1 MKTQPVGLPSEAG
14 QSERP
19 TQAGDVR
26 VLGFA
31 VLSFVAVCFVV
42 FTVATQW
49 LAYRFDYQQ
58 ALGEPI
64 FGRIYSPL
72 SWLVWSHKYYDNATP
87 DFNRVY
93 LGVIVALGLLF
104 LGYAVWFTIRGR
116 RSQAITDL
124 HGSAHWA
131 TRAEIER
138 TGLLPSGGARGE
150 GVYVGA
156 WQEPKGPLHYLRHN
170 GPEHILAFAP
180 SRSGKGVS
188 LVIPTLLSWPHS
200 AVVFDLKGEN
210 WALSA
215 GWRKSEGHA
224 VLAFDPTDTQG
235 RGVGY
240 NPLEEVRIG
249 TEYEIAD
256 AQNIVQQIID
266 PDGKGLESHWD
277 KTSFMFLVG
286 VVLYTIHHRNHEKS
300 QTPASLA
307 DVAETL
313 SSSAGI
319 DQLYARMKSN
329 AYGEGGTPHVVISR
343 AAIDMLEKEPRER
356 GSVLS
361 TAKTFFSL
369 YADPV
374 VARNIAKSGFKIT
387 DLMNG
392 EKPVTLYLIV
402 DPTNKA
408 RLKPLVRLILTQIV
422 RNLTPRL
429 QFKDGQPVQAF
440 KHRLLL
446 MLDEFPSLGRLPIFE
461 DALAHLAG
469 YGIKAYL
476 ITQDTAQLAAAY
488 GKDEA
493 IMSNCHL
500 KVAFAPNKIETANLL
515 SSMTGTA
522 TVVKR
527 QVSTSGQR
535 AAALL
540 GHVSESLQEHQR
552 ALLTPD
558 ECMRLP
564 GAKKDG
570 TGRITE
576 AGDMLV
582 FAAGFP
588 PIYGRQPLFFL
599 DPTFK
604 SRAAISAPA
613 KTDIL
618 RK

>member
-1 MKTQPVGLPSEAG
+1 MKNQPVGLPSEAVR
-14 QSERP
+14 SAVP
-19 TQAGDVR
+19 AKAGDLR
-26 VLGFA
+26 ILGIA
-31 VLSFVAVCFVV
+31 TLSFVGVCLFVS
-42 FTVATQW
+42 TVATQW
-49 LAYRFDYQQ
+49 LAYRFNYQQ
-58 ALGEPI
+58 ALGSPL
-64 FGRIYSPL
+64 FGRFYSPF

-93 LGVIVALGLLF
+93 LCVIVALGLLF

-116 RSQAITDL
+116 RSQSIDDL

-131 TRAEIER
+131 KREEIER
-138 TGLLPSGGARGE
+138 TGLLPTTGKPGS

-188 LVIPTLLSWPHS
+188 LVVPTLLSWPES
-200 AVVFDLKGEN
+200 SVVFDLKGEN
-210 WALSA
+210 WALSS
-215 GWRKSEGHA
+215 GWRRAEGHA

-286 VVLYTIHHRNHEKS
+286 VVLYTIHQRTHEKS
-300 QTPASLA
+300 PTVASLA

-319 DQLYARMKSN
+319 DQLYARMKGN
-329 AYGEGGTPHVVISR
+329 AFGEGGAPHPVIAR

-361 TAKTFFSL
+361 TAKTFFAL

-374 VARNIAKSGFKIT
+374 VARNIAKSGFKIS
-387 DLMNG
+387 DLMNS

-408 RLKPLVRLILTQIV
+408 RLKPLVRLVLTQIV

-429 QFKDGQPVQAF
+429 QFRGGQPVQTY

-493 IMSNCHL
+493 IMSNCHV
-500 KVAFAPNKIETANLL
+500 KVAFAPNKVETANLL

-540 GHVSESLQEHQR
+540 GHVSESLQEYQR
-552 ALLTPD
+552 PLLTPD

-582 FAAGFP
+582 FAAGFA
-588 PIYGRQPLFFL
+588 PIYGKQPLYFI
-599 DPTFK
+599 DPTFQR
-604 SRAAISAPA
+604 RAAIPAPP
-613 KTDIL
+613 KSDVL
-618 RK
+618 RP